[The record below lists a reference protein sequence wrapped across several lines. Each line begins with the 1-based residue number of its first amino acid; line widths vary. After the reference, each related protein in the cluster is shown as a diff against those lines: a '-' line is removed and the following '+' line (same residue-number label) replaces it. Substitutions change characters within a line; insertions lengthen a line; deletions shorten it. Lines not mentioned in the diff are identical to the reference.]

1 MHQHSVY
8 LRKKRNKKKSKQNI
22 YKIQLKHIIM
32 EHVYIIMII
41 IIINIQHRKK
51 TRNKQR
57 LNYSK
62 CNIQLKEDI
71 SYDRT
76 KKEDISLYLQ
86 RRLDILVAHGHGS
99 RPVLVAVDLLS
110 SWRSEVPHQL
120 PLLAEFCGEEP
131 RHHSLLF
138 PPSGCGHLF

>member
-32 EHVYIIMII
+32 EHVYIIMI

-110 SWRSEVPHQL
+110 SWRSEMPHQL
-120 PLLAEFCGEEP
+120 PLLTEFCGEEP